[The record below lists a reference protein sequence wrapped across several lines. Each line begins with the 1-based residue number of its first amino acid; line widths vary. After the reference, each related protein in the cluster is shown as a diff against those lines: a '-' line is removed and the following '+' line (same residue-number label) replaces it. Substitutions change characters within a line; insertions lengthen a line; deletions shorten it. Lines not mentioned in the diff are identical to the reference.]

1 MPRYRKAERE
11 RLLAEARRR
20 LLDAAIA
27 EFAAQGYAQAN
38 INHIS
43 RAAGFA
49 QGTIYNYFPSK
60 RALFAAVVGD
70 IAGRQRDLVLQATA
84 TAPGPA
90 ARLERL
96 FAAGFAFAQ
105 GFPAASQLLGAA
117 LHSADAEA
125 RALAERAIEPLA
137 TYVEKEIVLAGQQ
150 EKLFRPVEPKLATA
164 AILAV
169 YLGGCAAH
177 DGAAPLRQNARA
189 AAALLTDGLRAESET
204 KT

>member
-11 RLLAEARRR
+11 RLLAEVRRR

-49 QGTIYNYFPSK
+49 QGTIYNHFPSK

-70 IAGRQRDLVLQATA
+70 IAGRQRDLLLQAAA

-105 GFPAASQLLGAA
+105 GFPAASQLLAAA
-117 LHSADAEA
+117 LHGADPEA
-125 RALAERAIEPLA
+125 RALAEHACEPLA
-137 TYVEKEIVLAGQQ
+137 AYIEQEIVLAGQQ
-150 EKLFRPVEPKLATA
+150 EKLFRPIDARCAAA

-169 YLGGCAAH
+169 YLSGCAAH
-177 DGAAPLRQNARA
+177 TAAATLRLNPRA
-189 AAALLTDGLRAESET
+189 VAALLLEGMKQE
-204 KT
+204 

>member
-1 MPRYRKAERE
+1 MPRYRKADRE
-11 RLLAEARRR
+11 QRLAQARRK

-70 IAGRQRDLVLQATA
+70 IAARQRDLVLQAA
-84 TAPGPA
+84 AIASSPA
-90 ARLERL
+90 ARLERFL
-96 FAAGFAFAQ
+96 AAGFAFAQ
-105 GFPAASQLLGAA
+105 GFPTAAQLIAHALYGA
-117 LHSADAEA
+117 DPEA
-125 RALAERAIEPLA
+125 RALAEHACEALF
-137 TYVEKEIVLAGQQ
+137 TYVEREIVLAGQR
-150 EKLFRPVEPKLATA
+150 EKAFRPIDPRLAAA
-164 AILAV
+164 AILAI

-177 DGAAPLRQNARA
+177 SSAAMLRLNPRA
-189 AAALLTDGLRAESET
+189 VAALLLEGMREQ
-204 KT
+204 

>member
-11 RLLAEARRR
+11 RLLAEVRRR

-70 IAGRQRDLVLQATA
+70 IAGRQRDLVLQAA
-84 TAPGPA
+84 AIAPGPA

-105 GFPAASQLLGAA
+105 GFPAAAQLLPNALYGA
-117 LHSADAEA
+117 DPEA
-125 RALAERAIEPLA
+125 RALAEHAIEPLA
-137 TYVEKEIVLAGQQ
+137 AYIEREIVLAGQQ

-169 YLGGCAAH
+169 YLSGCAA
-177 DGAAPLRQNARA
+177 PRELIRLNPRA
-189 AAALLTDGLRAESET
+189 AAALLLGGLKADGG
-204 KT
+204 

>member
-11 RLLAEARRR
+11 QLLAEARRR

-27 EFAAQGYAQAN
+27 EFAARGYAEAN

-49 QGTIYNYFPSK
+49 QGTIYNHFSSK

-70 IAGRQRDLVLQATA
+70 IAGRQRDLVLQAAA

-105 GFPAASQLLGAA
+105 GFPAASQLLAGA
-117 LHSADAEA
+117 LYGADPEA
-125 RALAERAIEPLA
+125 RALAEHAIEPLA
-137 TYVEKEIVLAGQQ
+137 SYVEKEIVLAGQQ
-150 EKLFRPVEPKLATA
+150 EKLFRPLDAKLAAA

-177 DGAAPLRQNARA
+177 NGASPLRQNARA
-189 AAALLTDGLRAESET
+189 VAALLIDGLWGES